1 MKKIIF
7 GNSLMLLGLSVLYM
21 SAWEVL
27 PGVVSWVSVFLLPI
41 DFILAVVGFV
51 SDDKDNK

>member
-7 GNSLMLLGLSVLYM
+7 GNSLMLLGLSVLCM

-41 DFILAVVGFV
+41 GFILAVVGFV